1 MLVDHRD
8 LRRFVAALLEAAGV
22 FTERARETAN
32 HLVLANLKGHDS
44 HGIGMIPHYLYA
56 IREGHMKPNAECK
69 VFRDQGV
76 ALGLDAQ
83 YALGQVAGRVA
94 MDMALERVEHQG
106 IAVVAVRNAYHLG
119 RIGSY
124 AEQCAQQQR
133 ISIHFVNVAGRAPVV
148 APWGA
153 REARFMTNPFC
164 CAIPRR
170 NAEPF
175 VLDMATSMIAMG
187 KVRVAHARGEPLED
201 AALMDADGVPSKDP
215 GLIFGEGEGEG
226 EGRGALSPF
235 GRHKGSGLGLVC
247 ELLGGA
253 FAGEYTIQPGNPRAD
268 QIHNNMLSILFDKNL
283 FGGEAKF
290 VEEIEAMISY
300 VGSAAPGKEFDR
312 VRTAGEPELECMSH
326 RMSEGV
332 PVEDNTWNQLV
343 HAGKGLGI
351 AFESN
356 SR

>member
-215 GLIFGEGEGEG
+215 GLIFGEGG
-226 EGRGALSPF
+226 GALSPF

-300 VGSAAPGKEFDR
+300 VGSAAPGKGFDR

-332 PVEDNTWNQLV
+332 PVEDNTWDQLV